1 MLTFRSSFAN
11 GGCQQTDSGVDV
23 FGRPQKQCVG
33 EACMDGIFAGRS
45 IDNSGPSLVNLRR
58 HENSCFS
65 IFSNTLLLE
74 QDDRTDVQG
83 KGSIFRLKEVH
94 ARNFFKVY
102 SSRPPNNFLHGLLWE
117 NF

>member
-1 MLTFRSSFAN
+1 
-11 GGCQQTDSGVDV
+11 
-23 FGRPQKQCVG
+23 
-33 EACMDGIFAGRS
+33 MDGIFAGRS

-102 SSRPPNNFLHGLLWE
+102 SSRPPNNFLHGLLWVYSSGGRKLLGQISRKLKVLAYTLLTCI
-117 NF
+117 